1 MDSAVARPS
10 WPRGGREGSRMF
22 QKIRSNDEAVH
33 DIVFFQPCTTTPIL
47 FETLSLGALR
57 EELVPYRSK
66 ASGKP

>member
-1 MDSAVARPS
+1 
-10 WPRGGREGSRMF
+10 MF

-57 EELVPYRSK
+57 EELAPYRSK